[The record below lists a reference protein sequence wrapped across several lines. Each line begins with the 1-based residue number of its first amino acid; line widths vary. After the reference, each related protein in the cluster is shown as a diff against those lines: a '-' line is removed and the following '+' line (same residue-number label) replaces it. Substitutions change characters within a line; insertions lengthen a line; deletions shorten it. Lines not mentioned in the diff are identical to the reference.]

1 MPVNSRI
8 DGYRSSLEMKNY
20 LSITV
25 TLLAS
30 MMLSQVHAATDT
42 KSAGDPEA
50 GKVKSASCAACHGAD
65 GNSLNPEWPKLAGQ
79 HEDYMVKQLLYFHS
93 GERVN
98 DTMKGM
104 VEGLSEQDAQDL
116 AAYFSSQEVK
126 FGTADPALVQLGEKI
141 YRSGNAESGVA
152 PCMGCHG
159 PSGAGNPGANYPALR
174 GQHAAYVEIQLHGF
188 AEGKRVNE
196 NSVKMMQILASR
208 MTNREIRAVASY
220 IQGLH

>member
-1 MPVNSRI
+1 
-8 DGYRSSLEMKNY
+8 MKNY
-20 LSITV
+20 LSVTV
-25 TLLAS
+25 TLLVS
-30 MMLSQVHAATDT
+30 MMVSSAYAAADT
-42 KSAGDPEA
+42 KSSGDAEA
-50 GKVKSASCAACHGAD
+50 GKAKSASCAACHGAD
-65 GNSLNPEWPKLAGQ
+65 GNSVNPVWPKLAGQ

-116 AAYFSSQEVK
+116 AAYFSSQDVA

-159 PSGAGNPGANYPALR
+159 PNGAGNPGANYPALR